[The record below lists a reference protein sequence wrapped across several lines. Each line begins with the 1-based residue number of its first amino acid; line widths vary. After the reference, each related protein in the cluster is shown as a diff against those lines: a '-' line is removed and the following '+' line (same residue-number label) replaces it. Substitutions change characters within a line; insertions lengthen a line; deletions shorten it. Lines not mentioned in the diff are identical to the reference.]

1 MQTDWYQLIHPLQ
14 GLYLREN
21 AGTDKLKYLNAI
33 SGIYEEAGKTSLSLF
48 CYCESLS
55 IDRKQAHLIEKIESL
70 KARYR
75 PHTPETVPPDGCGI
89 TVIIPTRNRVD
100 ELTECVRSVLN
111 QEYTDYEILVV
122 NDGGTDQAENALSS
136 FGSGTIRY
144 LKLEGNMGPSRA
156 RNEAIRRA
164 RGKYI
169 AYLDDDD
176 VYYPNHLGLL
186 SDYLET
192 HPATD
197 AVYSDSWWV
206 YGNLANGKFVPKFR
220 KRLERRP
227 DAYDRDLL
235 CRYNWIVPMNMM
247 HRKSVF
253 ASTGIFNEE
262 ISKFEDWELFLRFSL
277 KLDIAQVNDITGEYR
292 WKENNASIVGN
303 REMVFLFP
311 IIRRFYSLYFGNVA
325 LAKACLESRDM
336 GKTMQYIKE
345 IEDCHASCFRTA
357 ELYDELSDLVDL
369 IRPGDLREEVIR
381 RLEASRSVP

>member
-1 MQTDWYQLIHPLQ
+1 
-14 GLYLREN
+14 
-21 AGTDKLKYLNAI
+21 
-33 SGIYEEAGKTSLSLF
+33 
-48 CYCESLS
+48 
-55 IDRKQAHLIEKIESL
+55 
-70 KARYR
+70 
-75 PHTPETVPPDGCGI
+75 
-89 TVIIPTRNRVD
+89 
-100 ELTECVRSVLN
+100 
-111 QEYTDYEILVV
+111 
-122 NDGGTDQAENALSS
+122 
-136 FGSGTIRY
+136 
-144 LKLEGNMGPSRA
+144 
-156 RNEAIRRA
+156 
-164 RGKYI
+164 
-169 AYLDDDD
+169 
-176 VYYPNHLGLL
+176 
-186 SDYLET
+186 
-192 HPATD
+192 
-197 AVYSDSWWV
+197 
-206 YGNLANGKFVPKFR
+206 
-220 KRLERRP
+220 
-227 DAYDRDLL
+227 
-235 CRYNWIVPMNMM
+235 MNMM

-357 ELYDELSDLVDL
+357 ELYDVLSDLVDL